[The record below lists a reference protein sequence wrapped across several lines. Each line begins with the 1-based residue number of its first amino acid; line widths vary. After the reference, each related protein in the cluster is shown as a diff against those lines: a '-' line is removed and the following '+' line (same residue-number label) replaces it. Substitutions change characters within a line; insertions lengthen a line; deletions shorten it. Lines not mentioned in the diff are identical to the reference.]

1 MQGNKSR
8 LWSEEEDERL
18 LALDEKNEPPKRIS
32 ILLGRSERAV
42 ALRLKELDRRRR
54 RGSGRQ

>member
-8 LWSEEEDERL
+8 LWSEEDDERL

-42 ALRLKELDRRRR
+42 ALRLKELGRRRR
-54 RGSGRQ
+54 RSLG